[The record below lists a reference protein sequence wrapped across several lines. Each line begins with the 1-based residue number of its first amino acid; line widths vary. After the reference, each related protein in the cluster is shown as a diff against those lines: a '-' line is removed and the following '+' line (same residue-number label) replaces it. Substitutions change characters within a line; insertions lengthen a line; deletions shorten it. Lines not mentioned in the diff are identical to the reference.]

1 MSEEVIKVLKDLL
14 GKGDAQRAEL
24 QPIDDVVRGVFEP
37 PFMPSAGQ
45 SVIAREYRQLITRAE
60 LPVLNVVIRAATDRL
75 QVDGISLAE
84 EPQDHLWTW
93 WQKNSLDARQ
103 AQIYTDSLTYGDGYM
118 LVTAGDDGIPKFT
131 AESPLAM
138 YVEHDPLNPMGVTV
152 AAKQVG
158 DRAWLYTDTHIFAFV
173 KQNRPQKWVMAGPP
187 IEHAAGVCPLIRF
200 PNRLDSSGRS
210 MSEVQE
216 CLPIQRRI
224 NQTVFSRL
232 LLEASASW
240 RQRWVAGI
248 EVDKD
253 EEGKPVPPFRM
264 GVDKLLVAPDSDTS
278 FGEFSAS
285 TTEDLQAAVEQDIRH
300 IAVVTSTPSTMFGV
314 SSISNISSESLAAL
328 EGGLSRKV
336 AIKQGNFGE
345 SLEYAMQI
353 GGRMMGVA
361 VPDTIEVDWRDLEI
375 SSMSQRSNAYVQLR
389 GSGMPVEYL
398 LETTMNLT
406 PQTIKRVMAMIEVE
420 RAAGTSTQAEGTD
433 PSQQKLSGEP
443 MLRGQG

>member
-1 MSEEVIKVLKDLL
+1 
-14 GKGDAQRAEL
+14 
-24 QPIDDVVRGVFEP
+24 
-37 PFMPSAGQ
+37 
-45 SVIAREYRQLITRAE
+45 
-60 LPVLNVVIRAATDRL
+60 
-75 QVDGISLAE
+75 
-84 EPQDHLWTW
+84 
-93 WQKNSLDARQ
+93 
-103 AQIYTDSLTYGDGYM
+103 
-118 LVTAGDDGIPKFT
+118 
-131 AESPLAM
+131 
-138 YVEHDPLNPMGVTV
+138 
-152 AAKQVG
+152 
-158 DRAWLYTDTHIFAFV
+158 
-173 KQNRPQKWVMAGPP
+173 
-187 IEHAAGVCPLIRF
+187 
-200 PNRLDSSGRS
+200 
-210 MSEVQE
+210 
-216 CLPIQRRI
+216 
-224 NQTVFSRL
+224 
-232 LLEASASW
+232 
-240 RQRWVAGI
+240 
-248 EVDKD
+248 VDKD